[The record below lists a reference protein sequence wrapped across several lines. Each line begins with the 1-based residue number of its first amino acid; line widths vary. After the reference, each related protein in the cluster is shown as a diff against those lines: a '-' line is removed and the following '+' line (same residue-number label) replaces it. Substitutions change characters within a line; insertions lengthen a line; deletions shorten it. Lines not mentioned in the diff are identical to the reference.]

1 MTDATMCK
9 LRQCVEQRDHGVAP
23 WGMVLSE
30 LPGGQETGGD
40 AMVYALAIPPRLL
53 AKLAR
58 VRKLTGV
65 PIRRQV
71 LTAVVEWLEATER
84 DRTGVPGAVM
94 ANN

>member
-1 MTDATMCK
+1 
-9 LRQCVEQRDHGVAP
+9 
-23 WGMVLSE
+23 
-30 LPGGQETGGD
+30 
-40 AMVYALAIPPRLL
+40 MVYALAIPPRLL